1 MKKIDIYYWLGY
13 LGIHEVKG
21 FVYDEDT
28 EVLTL
33 YTYTDDEKDIRTI
46 VDLSYADSPTQLET
60 FTDEEINEHLLETY
74 EEYIHGDDLSIHLKE
89 ANMKQIKNGNESFGI
104 NVTVKFAQVV
114 DAESYEEA
122 VEIVKSNFLE
132 DYKIKLE
139 DHEIDPVE
147 FDLRSV
153 LDLLD
158 ANGYEDA
165 SNFLQ
170 LHFAEEGGE

>member
-1 MKKIDIYYWLGY
+1 MSKHITEFDLQDAK
-13 LGIHEVKG
+13 EVKG
-21 FVYDEDT
+21 DERFEWLYKVQNAIEELESLDVTAVSHTNEIFGEDFVEKELKRLYDI
-28 EVLTL
+28 
-33 YTYTDDEKDIRTI
+33 KDR
-46 VDLSYADSPTQLET
+46 LEY
-60 FTDEEINEHLLETY
+60 ET
-74 EEYIHGDDLSIHLKE
+74 
-89 ANMKQIKNGNESFGI
+89 NESFGI

-114 DAESYEEA
+114 DAETYEEA
-122 VEIVKSNFLE
+122 VEIVKNNFLQ

-139 DHEIDPVE
+139 DYEIDPIE

-170 LHFAEEGGE
+170 LHFAEEEE

>member
-1 MKKIDIYYWLGY
+1 MSKHITEFDLQDARSVVGDERIEWLS
-13 LGIHEVKG
+13 EVQ
-21 FVYDEDT
+21 D
-28 EVLTL
+28 
-33 YTYTDDEKDIRTI
+33 
-46 VDLSYADSPTQLET
+46 A
-60 FTDEEINEHLLETY
+60 INELESLDVQGIQHINEIYGEGFIEKELKRLYDLKDALEY
-74 EEYIHGDDLSIHLKE
+74 ET
-89 ANMKQIKNGNESFGI
+89 NESFGI

-122 VEIVKSNFLE
+122 VEIVKSNFLQ
-132 DYKIKLE
+132 DYNIKLE
-139 DHEIDPVE
+139 DYEIDPIE

-170 LHFAEEGGE
+170 LHFAEEEE

>member
-1 MKKIDIYYWLGY
+1 MSKHITEFDLQDARSVVGDERLEWLEKVQDAITELESLDVKNIQHLDEIYD
-13 LGIHEVKG
+13 
-21 FVYDEDT
+21 DEDFV
-28 EVLTL
+28 EKELKRL
-33 YTYTDDEKDIRTI
+33 YVIKD
-46 VDLSYADSPTQLET
+46 ALEY
-60 FTDEEINEHLLETY
+60 ET
-74 EEYIHGDDLSIHLKE
+74 
-89 ANMKQIKNGNESFGI
+89 NVPFGI

-122 VEIVKSNFLE
+122 VEVVKNNFME

-139 DHEIDPVE
+139 DYEIDPIE

-170 LHFAEEGGE
+170 LHFAEEAEE